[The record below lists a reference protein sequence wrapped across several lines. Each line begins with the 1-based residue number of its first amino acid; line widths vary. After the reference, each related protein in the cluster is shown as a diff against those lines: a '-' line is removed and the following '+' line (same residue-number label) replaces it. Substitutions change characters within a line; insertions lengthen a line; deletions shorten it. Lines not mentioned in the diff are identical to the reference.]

1 MATWNQNIG
10 IANWQ
15 NRTNQ
20 GSANKLALSPNN
32 DTGSYN
38 LSLVGGNSVI
48 LPTTYSNLTLSSITL
63 TDSGVPSGYDTL
75 YAYGGELFFNG
86 LNVISTIST
95 SVLDWAVYPAVDDIK
110 VQNRNIRDVN
120 FISSIL
126 VNTDYLNFISS
137 IGRRSVVSTINGNT
151 AFFSSLSNNQRIFS
165 DRLWVNSISSG
176 SISTLRLRADDFLTS
191 SFRGNSGSLSTLN
204 TQLISSVNG
213 NIFNLS
219 SLKGN
224 ISSLAVSSLTGSY
237 ANGVSTSLGT
247 LSNFSTT
254 FNPTA
259 YSNWSLYPAV
269 SDVNANNYSINN
281 IYNLGANTVNAGG
294 ITAISGVSFNDVT
307 KTFYMNN
314 KIQTGDTATYNV
326 PNAMTQYFSN
336 VTLGTNTF
344 DIYSIFNSFC
354 FTTTTINLRTIGIL
368 IPTGLIEMNT
378 ANYRATTP
386 SINFPFYTTLDYR
399 GSAYLGTSG
408 FGAGSY
414 VRMNYDGIT
423 SKIPNT
429 AALVEINAD
438 TAYNTNGGL
447 LGPSRITTTGGVNQN
462 LGTFSNQLYAGY
474 AQILAPYGFATVC
487 AIDQWAPAGF
497 VGGGI
502 QTSRVNGGGLGSRN
516 DMTAEGTANG
526 YGTEMNIYSYN
537 VSYVY
542 TNGDLYLGYG
552 GSVPRYGSNTS
563 QRTHL
568 YNAQDIVGYTDDG
581 IGLNA
586 VNVNSVQGYTSN
598 SYIKNFRY
606 LIGYDENFAYGNL
619 FLPVPLPGDKPEST
633 ITYFGSTMSNDYY
646 STFNGTLYSTFYLS
660 TMTFS
665 TVNYFSSILTN
676 ERNISSLNSTIGQWG
691 NIGFNYLQGISTIL
705 SSFILSVEEAS
716 ITNISNVSNIYAK
729 TISAQTLY
737 VSDIKGGYADNI
749 SSFIGRSI
757 STSAVSTA
765 STWSLYPA
773 ISTVNM
779 CNNNISNVNQ
789 LKASLVNSYDVYA
802 SIVYT
807 NILGNPNP
815 YVNTPIAVNNGF
827 NLLNNNI
834 FNVGSLTT
842 SNISTIFISTSDVYT
857 NNLYVNNLGNPNAL
871 VPTPIAINN
880 ALNLQD
886 NDIFNGNSLTTSN
899 ISTVSISSLNVTT
912 NVLSLYDVDDNAGIA
927 FYDSNQNIYGA
938 INNLGSNNLGIIS
951 LNDLT
956 VYAQNTGI
964 ASSNTAT
971 YVALSTTV
979 MYSGSTIRMIAG
991 DTISL
996 SASNGVAIE
1005 APLGVSNVIY
1015 VPNISNVNNIQLNS
1029 QTSMTNMSL
1038 NNSYNLLYYTIG
1050 SSNLPVASD
1059 WYLFPANDK
1068 VDIGNNIL
1076 YNASLLSGSSV
1087 STNSISSGTFFTG
1100 SLSTLSL
1107 NTSSITTNTINGVNN
1122 ILTLNGFISS
1132 QSIRASTIVS
1142 SNIFVSTIRATRV
1155 ETNTG
1160 TVGSSNSAFDY
1171 VSTASV
1177 RTNILQP
1184 ASGIGPVTTYS
1195 LTPIDAN
1202 QNLGTFPTPFFFGF
1216 INNLSNNNLSSG
1228 TIVGGSINVSS
1239 VRANTITGTSTIF
1252 TSTLRATTINTNT
1265 GTAGVYNSAFDYVST
1280 ASIRTNTL
1288 QGATGSGSV
1297 ITFSLQPINNTQVLN
1312 TNTNVPWL
1320 FAGITNL
1327 IGTNISTVS
1336 TTTNV
1341 LNASTIRTGFL
1352 QTTATRTLATNYL
1365 STYVLKTD
1373 YIQGNAATG
1382 GSILFLGNPYP
1393 NTNNT
1398 GDMGSQAFRWNSL
1411 TNNFTSTQNL
1421 VVSTINFKPYPYTS
1435 TLNIFPNGVSTYSLS
1450 GVSAVVPQ
1458 VLISNVRFPHL
1469 GNYLVTSKM
1478 TLTKT
1483 SGGAGQE
1490 GYPSLCLSRGLY
1502 PSTFSTDD
1510 GFNALP
1516 YINHLN
1522 LSTFNTYTTSISV
1535 TNPTQLTRFLT
1546 YYDQSG
1552 HTYTSRMSIAD
1563 FRIRYIPSVGNNP
1576 DLGIS

>member
-10 IANWQ
+10 ITNWQ

-120 FISSIL
+120 FISSII

-237 ANGVSTSLGT
+237 ANNVSTSLGT

-354 FTTTTINLRTIGIL
+354 FTTTNINLRTIGIL

-408 FGAGSY
+408 YGAGSF

-447 LGPSRITTTGGVNQN
+447 LGPSRITTSGGVNQN

-516 DMTAEGTANG
+516 DMTAEGTASG
-526 YGTEMNIYSYN
+526 YGTEMNLYSYN

-633 ITYFGSTMSNDYY
+633 ITYFGSTMSNNYY

-749 SSFIGRSI
+749 SSFIGKTI

-765 STWSLYPA
+765 SIWSLYPA

-779 CNNNISNVNQ
+779 CNNNIFN
-789 LKASLVNSYDVYA
+789 
-802 SIVYT
+802 
-807 NILGNPNP
+807 GN
-815 YVNTPIAVNNGF
+815 
-827 NLLNNNI
+827 
-834 FNVGSLTT
+834 SLTT
-842 SNISTIFISTSDVYT
+842 NNISTNLISTADIYT
-857 NNLYVNNLGNPNAL
+857 NNLYVNNLGNPNPY
-871 VPTPIAINN
+871 VVTPIAINN
-880 ALNLQD
+880 ALDLQA
-886 NDIFNGNSLTTSN
+886 NNIFNGNSLTTSN
-899 ISTVSISSLNVTT
+899 ISTVGISSFTITT
-912 NVLSLYDVDDNAGIA
+912 NTIAIYDTDTTGVIA
-927 FYDSNQNIYGA
+927 FIDSNQNPYGVIY
-938 INNLGSNNLGIIS
+938 NNGSNNLGIGS
-951 LNDLT
+951 QNDM
-956 VYAQNTGI
+956 YIRGANIGI
-964 ASSNTAT
+964 LSSNQSLLYAVSTN
-971 YVALSTTV
+971 YILSD
-979 MYSGSTIRMIAG
+979 STIQMTAG
-991 DTISL
+991 DTITL
-996 SASNGVAIE
+996 NASNAVGVIP
-1005 APLGVSNVIY
+1005 PLIVSNVLY

-1076 YNASLLSGSSV
+1076 YNASLLSGTSV
-1087 STNSISSGTFFTG
+1087 STNNLSTGTFFTG

-1107 NTSSITTNTINGVNN
+1107 NTSSITANTINGVNN
-1122 ILTLNGFISS
+1122 ILRLNGFVSS

-1142 SNIFVSTIRATRV
+1142 SNIFTSSIRTSVV

-1160 TVGSSNSAFDY
+1160 TAGSSNSRFDY
-1171 VSTASV
+1171 VSTSSV

-1184 ASGIGPVTTYS
+1184 ASGIGAITTYS
-1195 LTPIDAN
+1195 LTPIDVN
-1202 QNLGTFPTPFFFGF
+1202 QNLGTIPTPFFFGY

-1228 TIVGGSINVSS
+1228 NIIGGSINVSS

-1265 GTAGVYNSAFDYVST
+1265 GTAGVYNSAFDYIST
-1280 ASIRTNTL
+1280 ASVRTNTL
-1288 QGATGSGSV
+1288 QGATGSGTV
-1297 ITFSLQPINNTQVLN
+1297 TTFSLQPINNTQSLN
-1312 TNTNVPWL
+1312 TNFNVGWSN
-1320 FAGITNL
+1320 AVITN
-1327 IGTNISTVS
+1327 IIATNISTLS

-1341 LNASTIRTGFL
+1341 LS
-1352 QTTATRTLATNYL
+1352 
-1365 STYVLKTD
+1365 
-1373 YIQGNAATG
+1373 
-1382 GSILFLGNPYP
+1382 
-1393 NTNNT
+1393 
-1398 GDMGSQAFRWNSL
+1398 
-1411 TNNFTSTQNL
+1411 
-1421 VVSTINFKPYPYTS
+1421 VSTINRKLYPYTS
-1435 TLNIFPNGVSTYSLS
+1435 TLTIP
-1450 GVSAVVPQ
+1450 A
-1458 VLISNVRFPHL
+1458 
-1469 GNYLVTSKM
+1469 
-1478 TLTKT
+1478 
-1483 SGGAGQE
+1483 
-1490 GYPSLCLSRGLY
+1490 
-1502 PSTFSTDD
+1502 STFSYAASNTQSATVPYVLYSNVAFPNAGWFSLSQKAIFTRASGTSDTHQSVLYSPGAFISTPSIKD
-1510 GFNALP
+1510 GYATLP
-1516 YINHLN
+1516 YTNQN
-1522 LSTFNTYTTSISV
+1522 NSSTFTTLTTQIYISS
-1535 TNPTQLTRFLT
+1535 TQLNRNIILYNGTTNNF
-1546 YYDQSG
+1546 
-1552 HTYTSRMSIAD
+1552 
-1563 FRIRYIPSVGNNP
+1563 VGNLFLDRLNVSYTP
-1576 DLGIS
+1576 SFGNVPE